1 MKRLFKRASKAA
13 AVGVPAAMMIK
24 KRNRREPSTVKGY
37 HDNFVW
43 NTWDRIATAVDH
55 KVGWDKLPRIFSIP
69 VLIGVRDVLRRKNL
83 FDTTSL
89 PAANTPPVAPYDGQV
104 VNNRTPDGTYND
116 LENPA
121 MGMAQSRFGRN
132 VPIENTFPEGGPDL
146 LSPSPREI
154 SRTVMTRDQ
163 LIAATSCNALAA
175 SWLQF
180 QIRDWFSHG
189 KSPSANPIEI
199 PLAPDDKWPSNPM
212 TIPRTRPDPTTP
224 EGPGDLPPTYTNT
237 ETHWWDL
244 SSIYGSTQAMKDLVR
259 SGVDGKLHVTQL
271 GLIPYPTDPDLD
283 PALVPGFWAGLA
295 MLQNLFTLEHNS
307 ICDHLKSRY
316 PALTD
321 DQLFEHARLINAALV
336 AKIHTV
342 EWTTAVIS
350 HPTTVLALRTN
361 WWGLAGEWVHKR
373 FGRIS
378 KSEVISGIPGSEA
391 QHYGVPYCL
400 TEEFV
405 AVYRMHPLVPDDY
418 PLRSVADHSLLEEAT
433 LRSLSGH
440 GALETLNRVSMTDL
454 FYSFGQLHPGVVCL
468 HNFPRFLQ
476 EFIRPDGIML
486 DLAALDI
493 VRSRELGVPRYNDFR
508 RILHMPPA
516 KDFHDLTDNPVWA
529 EELSRL
535 YDGDIEKLDVT
546 PGMFAEKLPKG
557 FAFSDTAF
565 RIFVLMASRRL
576 NSDRFFTDSYTPE
589 VYTKAGLDWI
599 DDNTMVTVLLRH
611 YPHLK
616 ATMRGV
622 KNAFHPWVT
631 AGVAR

>member
-1 MKRLFKRASKAA
+1 MSSKDA
-13 AVGVPAAMMIK
+13 
-24 KRNRREPSTVKGY
+24 KGY
-37 HDNFVW
+37 HDTFFW
-43 NTWDRIATAVDH
+43 NTFDRVATWVDH
-55 KVGWDKLPRIFSIP
+55 KRGWDKLPRILSIP
-69 VLIGVRDVLRRKNL
+69 VLIGVRDVLRKKNL
-83 FDTTSL
+83 FDTTGM
-89 PAANTPPVAPYDGQV
+89 PAVDTPPVDPFDPIV
-104 VNNRTPDGTYND
+104 VNRRTADGTYND
-116 LENPA
+116 LENPT
-121 MGMAQSRFGRN
+121 MGMAESRFGRN
-132 VPIENTFPEGGPDL
+132 VPIENTFPETGAEL
-146 LSPSPREI
+146 ITPSPREI

-163 LIAATSCNALAA
+163 GLIPATACNALVA

-189 KSPSANPIEI
+189 KSPNDKSIEI
-199 PLAPDDKWPSNPM
+199 PLAADDPWPSDPM
-212 TIPRTRPDPTTP
+212 TIMRSRPDPTTP
-224 EGPGDLPPTYTNT
+224 PGPSDLPPTYTNT

-244 SSIYGSTQAMKDLVR
+244 SSIYGSSKKMRKLVR
-259 SGVDGKLHVTQL
+259 TGVDGKLHVTAL

-283 PALVPGFWAGLA
+283 PSLVPGFWLGLA

-316 PALTD
+316 PSFSD
-321 DQLFEHARLINAALV
+321 EDLFNYASLVNAALV

-350 HPTTVLALRTN
+350 HPTTVLALRVN
-361 WWGLAGEWVHKR
+361 WWGLLGERIHKR
-373 FGRIS
+373 FGRLS
-378 KSEVISGIPGSEA
+378 KSEVVSGIPGSET
-391 QHYGVPYCL
+391 QHYDVPYCL

-418 PLRSVADHSLLEEAT
+418 PLRSALDHTLLEEAT
-433 LRSLSGH
+433 LRSLAGH
-440 GALETLNRVSMTDL
+440 GALETLRRVSMTDL

-508 RILHMPPA
+508 RLLHLKPA
-516 KDFHDLTDNPVWA
+516 KDFDDLTDNPQWA
-529 EELSRL
+529 DELSRL

-546 PGMFAEKLPKG
+546 PGMFAERMPKG

-576 NSDRFFTDSYTPE
+576 NSDRFFTDKYTPE
-589 VYTKAGLDWI
+589 VYTKAGLQWI
-599 DDNTMVTVLLRH
+599 EDNTMATVLLRH
-611 YPHLK
+611 YPAL
-616 ATMRGV
+616 APTMKGV
-622 KNAFHPWVT
+622 KNAFHPWVKA
-631 AGVAR
+631 AGPAAGAG